1 MNWKIRRYFDVLRA
15 QNNFSYSDSTR
26 DQNIT
31 ALIRREFKIKN
42 SFSVTLSFSVSGD
55 IFWLNTEKLRALND
69 AIFVHIYEAFSL
81 HFIAQFT
88 IGTHHREQN
97 SESNGSSWLIKL
109 AKLWQAFAEFRKF
122 YSRNCSSCILVR
134 SLTNMIFGGWGMEH
148 RRLKTLAPPASWE
161 LWKLNLDSF
170 WMHTLSAQW
179 TLNM

>member
-42 SFSVTLSFSVSGD
+42 SFSVTLSFSVLGD
-55 IFWLNTEKLRALND
+55 IFWLNTAILRALND

-81 HFIAQFT
+81 YFIAQFT

-122 YSRNCSSCILVR
+122 YSRNCSSCIFVR
-134 SLTNMIFGGWGMEH
+134 SLTNMILRIFGGWGM
-148 RRLKTLAPPASWE
+148 
-161 LWKLNLDSF
+161 
-170 WMHTLSAQW
+170 
-179 TLNM
+179 